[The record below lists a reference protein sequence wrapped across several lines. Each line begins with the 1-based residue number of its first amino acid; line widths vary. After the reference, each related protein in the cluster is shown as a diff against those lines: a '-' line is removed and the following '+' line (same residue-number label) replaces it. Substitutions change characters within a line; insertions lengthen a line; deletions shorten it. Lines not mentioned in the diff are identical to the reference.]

1 MQSLL
6 GKMIFELRYLIL
18 FFAFLLRVQINDERN
33 CYSEKSVPYRYG
45 EKTICSLAVDPQGYL
60 VDSVWM
66 GLGSCESEK

>member
-33 CYSEKSVPYRYG
+33 CYRVEIALLLCQAKG
-45 EKTICSLAVDPQGYL
+45 AAE
-60 VDSVWM
+60 
-66 GLGSCESEK
+66 GSCLQGCLSRSGGGSEESYMFRL